1 MQAATPAALVRGQLL
16 ERFGDETPAVT
27 MLTTTPNDALAHA
40 ELVHTYEPP
49 RAVPRASACST
60 NLSVALALDQVLD
73 DVAFTR
79 REKNVQNR
87 VFNYER
93 YTRHVQGP
101 TPAAKQA
108 AEKAATE
115 QAKAT
120 QSTKGAYA
128 GGMDQAGKCPA
139 FPSPRK
145 QENNGLSG
153 EELRAQKKDVTG
165 LYKSRLGRAREARH
179 PCAEAAAMAL
189 DRTHPPKQHG
199 YYRTTSRL
207 LEELRVAEAEI
218 NEPTETPAQAAQ
230 RAANAGCTY
239 AVEELEAKRA
249 ELTLLERSCGDA
261 TTVDSGLERETSKV
275 RTQLMELQALLR
287 TDIRDVLTLTL
298 YARHH
303 HRPLTPSTSPS
314 RPLAPSPSSPSPR
327 LHRHRH
333 RSNTDVAT
341 IYGTTTV
348 PLRELPLLQP
358 VSHRHTS
365 ICGAGAGVGD
375 CGAGA
380 GVGDCGAGVGTKPLD
395 CGDAD
400 LRV

>member
-1 MQAATPAALVRGQLL
+1 MPSWCTQS
-16 ERFGDETPAVT
+16 
-27 MLTTTPNDALAHA
+27 
-40 ELVHTYEPP
+40 EPL
-49 RAVPRASACST
+49 RAVPRASACSAS
-60 NLSVALALDQVLD
+60 LSVALALDQVLD
-73 DVAFTR
+73 EVAFTR
-79 REKNVQNR
+79 REKN
-87 VFNYER
+87 
-93 YTRHVQGP
+93 VQGP

-153 EELRAQKKDVTG
+153 EELGAQKKDVTG

-303 HRPLTPSTSPS
+303 HRPLTPSPSPS
-314 RPLAPSPSSPSPR
+314 RPFAPSPSPPRLR
-327 LHRHRH
+327 LHRYHP
-333 RSNTDVAT
+333 RSNNDVAT

-348 PLRELPLLQP
+348 PLRELLLSQP
-358 VSHRHTS
+358 PSHQHLLRS
-365 ICGAGAGVGD
+365 RRQRLAASSFGAWR
-375 CGAGA
+375 CPPQ
-380 GVGDCGAGVGTKPLD
+380 TQI
-395 CGDAD
+395 
-400 LRV
+400 

>member
-1 MQAATPAALVRGQLL
+1 MVPCTFYVLQ
-16 ERFGDETPAVT
+16 GDA
-27 MLTTTPNDALAHA
+27 
-40 ELVHTYEPP
+40 
-49 RAVPRASACST
+49 RKC
-60 NLSVALALDQVLD
+60 VLD
-73 DVAFTR
+73 TNTFCRFSPGSWCGADRSQIAPGSWALTCAPGELHYEDLTSTLSLSKDVAGLW
-79 REKNVQNR
+79 KQ
-87 VFNYER
+87 
-93 YTRHVQGP
+93 QG
-101 TPAAKQA
+101 
-108 AEKAATE
+108 
-115 QAKAT
+115 
-120 QSTKGAYA
+120 Y
-128 GGMDQAGKCPA
+128 C
-139 FPSPRK
+139 
-145 QENNGLSG
+145 
-153 EELRAQKKDVTG
+153 
-165 LYKSRLGRAREARH
+165 
-179 PCAEAAAMAL
+179 
-189 DRTHPPKQHG
+189 
-199 YYRTTSRL
+199 RTTSRL